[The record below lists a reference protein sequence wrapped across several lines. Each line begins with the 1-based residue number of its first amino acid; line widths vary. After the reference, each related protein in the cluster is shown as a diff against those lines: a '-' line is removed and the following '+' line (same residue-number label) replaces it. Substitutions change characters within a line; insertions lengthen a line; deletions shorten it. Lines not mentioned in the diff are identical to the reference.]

1 MTDRPLYSSR
11 LVRAVAALTLV
22 ALLARLVLLGA
33 RPSHFDEG
41 RVAFW
46 TLHYFETGEFHYR
59 YVIHGPLIQHV
70 GAALFALVGPSDF
83 VTRLPVAVA
92 GGLLP
97 LSALWLRH
105 RLSAT
110 EVVALA
116 FFLAANPVLLYYG
129 RFMRSTVLVAAF
141 CFVAF
146 AAFVRAYDGFGVR
159 YLYLGAASLA
169 LGFGAKENAILYV
182 LCWLGAAALLV
193 DAKLFRLRGD
203 RSGASWAMDRV
214 AAVRMRF
221 RARGVDPTS
230 WAAGWLG
237 HGVGAGLLFS
247 VLVVFLYAP
256 RGGDWVGLYD
266 ALANPLLVPSMLS
279 TTADQIVTGYGYWF
293 GGGGEKTLAAF
304 IESLGY
310 LLRPVAGYAG
320 PLVGLALA
328 GTAIERYGSDS
339 PRLFVMGCAYW
350 GLVSIPGYALGTDV
364 NNAWILVN
372 ALVPL
377 AVPAA
382 VALALVVEVG
392 REALV
397 DDDAVNAG
405 IVGLLLL
412 VVVGSAVGGA
422 VGGVYTNATE
432 PDNALVQYAQPSEEM
447 RPAVD
452 SLVAA
457 ADATQGTDALV
468 YDATGDLVDM
478 DTDAPRTPACLS
490 WFNALSLPWYL
501 EANDV
506 DVTCS
511 DTPGTVPE
519 ELPPVVVVAGD
530 CTLDRTVDCR
540 SQPGK
545 MEPPAEIAD
554 RLDGYERYPYLH
566 RTTGGNDF
574 DGVIVYVDPDA

>member
-1 MTDRPLYSSR
+1 MTDRPLRSSR
-11 LVRAVAALTLV
+11 LVRAVAGLAVVALV
-22 ALLARLVLLGA
+22 ARLLLLGA
-33 RPSHFDEG
+33 RPAHFDEG

-59 YVIHGPLIQHV
+59 YAIHGPLIQHV

-83 VTRLPVAVA
+83 VTRLPVAVV

-105 RLSAT
+105 RLSET
-110 EVVALA
+110 ETLALA

-146 AAFVRAYDGFGVR
+146 AAFVRAYDGFGAR

-182 LCWLGAAALLV
+182 FCWLGAAALLV
-193 DAKLFRLRGD
+193 DAKLFRLRGG
-203 RSGASWAMDRV
+203 RSGASWAADRFD
-214 AAVRMRF
+214 AFADRF
-221 RARGVDPTS
+221 RARGVDPRS
-230 WAAGWLG
+230 WVAGWLS

-247 VLVVFLYAP
+247 VVVVFLYAP

-266 ALANPLLVPSMLS
+266 ALANPLLFPTTLS
-279 TTADQIVTGYGYWF
+279 TTVDQIITGYGYWF
-293 GGGGEKTLAAF
+293 GGGGEKTLTSF

-328 GTAIERYGSDS
+328 GTAIERYGRGS

-350 GLVSIPGYALGTDV
+350 GLVSIPGYALGTDI

-392 REALV
+392 REALAA
-397 DDDAVNAG
+397 DDAVNAG

-412 VVVGSAVGGA
+412 IVVGSVAGGA
-422 VGGVYTNATE
+422 IGGVYMNATE
-432 PDNALVQYAQPSEEM
+432 PDNALVQYAQPSAEM

-452 SLVAA
+452 RLVAA
-457 ADATQGTDALV
+457 ADATDGTDALV
-468 YDATGDLVDM
+468 YDSTGDLVDM
-478 DTDAPRTPACLS
+478 DTDAPRTPACIK

-501 EANDV
+501 EAHDV
-506 DVTCS
+506 DVTCA
-511 DTPGTVPE
+511 DAPERVPE
-519 ELPPVVVVAGD
+519 ELPPVVVVVGD

-540 SQPGK
+540 SQPGA
-545 MEPPAEIAD
+545 MEPPAELAD
-554 RLDGYERYPYLH
+554 QLDGYERYPYLH

-574 DGVIVYVDPDA
+574 DGVIVYVDPEA